1 IKNYKIM
8 KNSIKFYFFII
19 ISLFIINL
27 KAQGEIRHIILDY
40 ENISVDSINI
50 LLNQNSYPFK
60 LTHDTTKLKE
70 GIEVIIIFYNN
81 NANEIF
87 RTNSNLDCIY
97 NIKKNNS
104 TYYLLFFYDYVGY
117 DFFILIQEK
126 PFKVFQSDEFNYEQE
141 GYILLFD
148 SLDLSKNTIEI
159 RKIDSK
165 KIEKI
170 KFNELK
176 NE

>member
-1 IKNYKIM
+1 M
-8 KNSIKFYFFII
+8 KKLNKFLINKFFFII
-19 ISLFIINL
+19 ISLFVINL
-27 KAQGEIRHIILDY
+27 NAQSEIRHIRLDY
-40 ENISVDSINI
+40 ENIAIDSINI

-70 GIEVIIIFYNN
+70 GIEELIIFYNN

-97 NIKKNNS
+97 NIKNNNS
-104 TYYLLFFYDYVGY
+104 TYYFLFFYDYVGY
-117 DFFILIQEK
+117 DFFILIQQK

-141 GYILLFD
+141 GYKFLFD

-159 RKIDSK
+159 CKIDSK

-176 NE
+176 KE